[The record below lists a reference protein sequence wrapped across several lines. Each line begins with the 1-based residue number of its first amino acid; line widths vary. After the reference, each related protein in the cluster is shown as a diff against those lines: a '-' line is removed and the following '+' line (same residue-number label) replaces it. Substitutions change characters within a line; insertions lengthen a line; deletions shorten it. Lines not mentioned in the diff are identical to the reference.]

1 MLTFYG
7 DESGTHDRSG
17 KQPGS
22 DVVAVAGYIA
32 KNEEWERFNDS
43 WSNCLKQYGV
53 SEFHMADC
61 VPQGKNPPYQ
71 GWSRD
76 KCDEF
81 RKDLIKIARRHTLGG
96 FGGLVI
102 VEEYDSILP
111 ECIKYNGGY
120 THPYHFCF
128 HMLIDIMLPELE
140 KLGRPAGEQI
150 AFVFDQQKE
159 FGAGAKKLFESIK
172 SLRDRH
178 NILGSLIF
186 GSSKQHLPLQAA
198 DLLVY
203 TVRRDLSRFTMKQ
216 FREEFAKYISRNKH
230 LNMKCCDQKGLK
242 QYAEDV
248 KNDTFKS
255 AIDDFILNSPPQ
267 HPTGQ
272 QADNHQDYRKF
283 DEGKAVAWVYPIFHK
298 RRFLLAAKAIQ
309 NYETVKRQ
317 VLCGFGKCFKNYHF
331 CNIGG
336 KILISF

>member
-81 RKDLIKIARRHTLGG
+81 RKDLIDIANRHTLGG

-111 ECIKYNGGY
+111 ENIKCKRGY
-120 THPYHFCF
+120 KHPYHFCF
-128 HMLIDIMLPELE
+128 HILIDILLPEVE

-150 AFVFDQQKE
+150 AFVFDQQQQ
-159 FGAGAKKLFESIK
+159 FADGAKELFENIK

-178 NILGSLIF
+178 NLLGSLTF

-203 TVRRDLSRFTMKQ
+203 TVRRELSRWTMEKS
-216 FREEFAKYISRNKH
+216 REEFAKYLSRDRHLKMMYCNK
-230 LNMKCCDQKGLK
+230 KGLER
-242 QYAEDV
+242 YAEDV
-248 KNDTFKS
+248 RNDTFKS
-255 AIDDFILNSPPQ
+255 AIDDFILNSRSPAP
-267 HPTGQ
+267 HRP
-272 QADNHQDYRKF
+272 ASR
-283 DEGKAVAWVYPIFHK
+283 
-298 RRFLLAAKAIQ
+298 
-309 NYETVKRQ
+309 
-317 VLCGFGKCFKNYHF
+317 
-331 CNIGG
+331 
-336 KILISF
+336 